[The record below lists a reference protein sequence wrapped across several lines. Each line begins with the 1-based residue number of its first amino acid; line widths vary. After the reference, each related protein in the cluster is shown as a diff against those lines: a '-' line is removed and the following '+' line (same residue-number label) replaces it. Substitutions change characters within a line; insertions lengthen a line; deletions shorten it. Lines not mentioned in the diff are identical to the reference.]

1 MSTATYGRGAENLV
15 SPQTVSKITNALTI
29 YATSN
34 MECWKKVR
42 EKSGENYF
50 HPVETL
56 YLQFLF
62 ITMLNEGDERV
73 SAFREKI
80 HFSQENGPFL
90 PLLPP
95 IWRMILVAGP
105 SMVLEFIMFKM
116 TKQCG

>member
-1 MSTATYGRGAENLV
+1 MLKKGQG
-15 SPQTVSKITNALTI
+15 
-29 YATSN
+29 
-34 MECWKKVR
+34 KVR
-42 EKSGENYF
+42 GKLNG

-95 IWRMILVAGP
+95 IRRMILVAGP
-105 SMVLEFIMFKM
+105 SMVLEFIMA
-116 TKQCG
+116 CLI